1 MTERPYD
8 AVVFDNDGVIVEPTE
23 RARLVDAVQ
32 QTFREFGHDPPR
44 KVARRAVATA
54 AGPQET
60 VGDRDVHPAA
70 FWQRREAAAAEAQ
83 KAAVR
88 AGEKRP
94 YDDVEALSQIDARLG
109 LVSNNQA
116 ETVAFLVDYYGFD
129 QFETVYG
136 REPSLAGARRRK
148 PEPYYL
154 EQALADLGARRALYV
169 GDSQKDVRAAHR
181 AGIDSAFLRREHRAD
196 ADLDVEPT
204 YDLQDLHALVE
215 TVRVEP

>member
-32 QTFREFGHDPPR
+32 RTFREFGHEPPR
-44 KVARRAVATA
+44 EVARRAVATA
-54 AGPQET
+54 AGPRET
-60 VGDRDVHPAA
+60 VGDRDVH
-70 FWQRREAAAAEAQ
+70 
-83 KAAVR
+83 
-88 AGEKRP
+88 
-94 YDDVEALSQIDARLG
+94 LDARLG

-154 EQALADLGARRALYV
+154 EQALADLGAQRALYV

>member
-32 QTFREFGHDPPR
+32 RTFREFGHEPPR
-44 KVARRAVATA
+44 EVARQAVARA
-54 AGPQET
+54 AGPRET
-60 VGDRDVHPAA
+60 IGDRDVHPAA
-70 FWQRREAAAAEAQ
+70 FWQRRE
-83 KAAVR
+83 AAVR

-94 YDDVEALSQIDARLG
+94 YDDVEALSDLDARLG

-196 ADLDVEPT
+196 ADLAVEPT
-204 YDLQDLHALVE
+204 YEVRDLHALVE
-215 TVRVEP
+215 TVQVAP